1 MFNSLNKVNCHLKKE
16 QYIPIEHINF
26 RMNDLLDAVVVKKEE
41 LGKTMMSKY
50 NIDIT
55 NQLVDDKMSILL
67 ENSAINK
74 PKLLTKK
81 SKKGE

>member
-1 MFNSLNKVNCHLKKE
+1 MKE

-55 NQLVDDKMSILL
+55 NQLVDDKTM
-67 ENSAINK
+67 
-74 PKLLTKK
+74 
-81 SKKGE
+81 G